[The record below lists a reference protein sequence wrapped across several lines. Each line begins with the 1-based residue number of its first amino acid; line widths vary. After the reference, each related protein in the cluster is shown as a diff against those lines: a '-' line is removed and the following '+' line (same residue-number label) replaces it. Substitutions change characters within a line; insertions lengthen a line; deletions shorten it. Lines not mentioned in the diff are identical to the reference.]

1 MVDKTNKWTTLD
13 VMNGMEVTR
22 RMRNRLTL
30 KMSFLSAHGYSL
42 YFLILSNG
50 MVSNLEQLI
59 NNLALFSRSLFFL
72 IIRLI

>member
-30 KMSFLSAHGYSL
+30 KMSFLSAHDYSL